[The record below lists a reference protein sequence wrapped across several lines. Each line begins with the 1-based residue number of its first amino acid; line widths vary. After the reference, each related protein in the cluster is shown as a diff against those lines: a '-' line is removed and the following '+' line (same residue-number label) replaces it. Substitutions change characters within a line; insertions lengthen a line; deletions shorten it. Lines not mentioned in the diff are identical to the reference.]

1 MSTLYRFK
9 IDWLPLYR
17 FIIDWLP
24 CFIPQFSIRIINI
37 KSIIVSFNK
46 MSRKLSSL
54 IQPQF

>member
-1 MSTLYRFK
+1 MST
-9 IDWLPLYR
+9 LYR